1 MYTLQAC
8 AACCYVLTVRFL
20 SFCLL
25 QYLHNEEEA
34 IDMWKSVVNSIN
46 LNDKQKLDIVR
57 WKQLFMQ
64 KVEPIVDER
73 KKLNVQIQ
81 AHLPQVRRDISRLH
95 ILSLTDLCMLGWC
108 SCLFL
113 FARSSQRADPSTPA
127 TGKARSQV
135 NCMSLSNL

>member
-1 MYTLQAC
+1 
-8 AACCYVLTVRFL
+8 V
-20 SFCLL
+20 

-81 AHLPQVRRDISRLH
+81 AHLPQVRSSI
-95 ILSLTDLCMLGWC
+95 CYQY
-108 SCLFL
+108 CLFFCVLWL
-113 FARSSQRADPSTPA
+113 FC
-127 TGKARSQV
+127 K
-135 NCMSLSNL
+135 

>member
-1 MYTLQAC
+1 MLLPLL
-8 AACCYVLTVRFL
+8 AA
-20 SFCLL
+20 L

-81 AHLPQVRRDISRLH
+81 AHLPQVGLWHYVLRFAAMSR
-95 ILSLTDLCMLGWC
+95 
-108 SCLFL
+108 
-113 FARSSQRADPSTPA
+113 
-127 TGKARSQV
+127 V
-135 NCMSLSNL
+135 

>member
-1 MYTLQAC
+1 
-8 AACCYVLTVRFL
+8 
-20 SFCLL
+20 LL

-81 AHLPQVRRDISRLH
+81 AHLPQVRHCHHVLVSVH
-95 ILSLTDLCMLGWC
+95 VECC
-108 SCLFL
+108 
-113 FARSSQRADPSTPA
+113 AP
-127 TGKARSQV
+127 
-135 NCMSLSNL
+135 